1 MGASLRTRVSV
12 GGWQQHICNDGAH
25 GDEGKVPPEGTRAK
39 ASASGCEVLGKWTP
53 GHRLCCGAGSWHW
66 VPCRGLPVFVKGR
79 RDADHSGPCHPS
91 SGPMQDPGCLDATH
105 RTGAPGA
112 PATPLAPGRP
122 RPLQDVPIRAGKEG
136 TGGGHFIAQEP
147 ALRWLDSQH
156 EAHQVPSVGA
166 PAGLQ
171 PVAPTRRGR
180 EKMVSA
186 EARRCRRRR
195 ECKPFRAGGSC
206 GGGSPATGR
215 GQGPPGAHLRLWDSA
230 V

>member
-1 MGASLRTRVSV
+1 MGLGLCIGCPAGGCQCSLRAEETQVIQGRVIPL
-12 GGWQQHICNDGAH
+12 QA
-25 GDEGKVPPEGTRAK
+25 
-39 ASASGCEVLGKWTP
+39 
-53 GHRLCCGAGSWHW
+53 
-66 VPCRGLPVFVKGR
+66 PCRILL
-79 RDADHSGPCHPS
+79 
-91 SGPMQDPGCLDATH
+91 CLDTTH
-105 RTGAPGA
+105 RPGAPGA

-122 RPLQDVPIRAGKEG
+122 RPLQDVPITAGKAG

-147 ALRWLDSQH
+147 ALWWLDSQH

-166 PAGLQ
+166 PVSLQ

-206 GGGSPATGR
+206 GGGSPATGK
-215 GQGPPGAHLRLWDSA
+215 GQGPLGAHLPL
-230 V
+230 